1 MTDSGPSPQPPV
13 LGESSVLTGSS
24 VLDELSAI
32 LGERRGTLAQNLVNF
47 ARLLKLAEF
56 DVTSGRVIDAGRGL
70 AAIDLSRVED
80 VRQTLRTN
88 FLSNSEQTPLF
99 DRLFELYWRR
109 GPGRAGVAPNAKSVE
124 GELSRLAPRQ
134 RRGVLPVSPLPSYR
148 PDAENPAQTFSGA
161 DLLTSKDFAAYTDDD
176 VQRARRLIRQMAPKL
191 ATVLSRRKH
200 PSRSRGSIDLR
211 RSLRHS
217 VRHGGEVVEL
227 LRQRPRR
234 RNLRL
239 AVLCDVS
246 GSMDTYS
253 RFLVQFLYALQN
265 ELRGVST
272 FVFSTRLDEVTH
284 LLKTRSFD
292 DALAQ
297 ISNQVD
303 SWSGG
308 TSIGGS
314 LYAFERR
321 YGRRR
326 VDSRTV
332 IIIISDGWDRG
343 ETALLTKAMQA
354 FKRRAY
360 KIIWLNPLL
369 GGRDY
374 RPVAKGMAAA
384 LPYAD
389 YFLPAHNLD
398 SLARLG
404 RTLMTLS
411 RD

>member
-1 MTDSGPSPQPPV
+1 MPETSPTAASLPQQI
-13 LGESSVLTGSS
+13 
-24 VLDELSAI
+24 SAI
-32 LGERRGTLAQNLVNF
+32 LTDRRGTLAQNLVNF
-47 ARLLKLAEF
+47 ARLLKLAAF
-56 DVTSGRVIDAGRGL
+56 DVTSGRVIDAARCL
-70 AAIDLSRVED
+70 AAIDVSRMED
-80 VRQTLRTN
+80 MRQALRAT
-88 FLSNSEQTPLF
+88 FLSSADQITLF
-99 DRLFELYWRR
+99 DRLFDLYWRQ
-109 GPGRAGVAPNAKSVE
+109 GTGDAGVAPSE
-124 GELSRLAPRQ
+124 QSLGGDLSRLAPQQ
-134 RRGVLPVSPLPSYR
+134 RRRSLPVAPQPAFR
-148 PDAENPAQTFSGA
+148 PDAENPVATFSA
-161 DLLTSKDFAAYTDDD
+161 TDLLTSKDFATYTDDD
-176 VQRARRLIRQMAPKL
+176 VLRARRLIRQMAPKL
-191 ATVLSRRKH
+191 ATVPSRRRR
-200 PSRSRGSIDLR
+200 PSRSRGATDLR

-234 RNLRL
+234 RKLRL
-239 AVLCDVS
+239 VVLCDVS
-246 GSMDTYS
+246 GSMDSYA

-292 DALAQ
+292 EALAQ
-297 ISNQVD
+297 ISDHVD

-308 TSIGGS
+308 TSIGSS
-314 LYAFERR
+314 LHTFERR

-343 ETALLTKAMQA
+343 DTLLLTKSMQA
-354 FKRRAY
+354 FRRRAY
-360 KIIWLNPLL
+360 KIICLNPLL

-374 RPVAKGMAAA
+374 RPVAKVMASA
-384 LPYAD
+384 LPYID

-404 RTLMTLS
+404 RTLMHLS

>member
-1 MTDSGPSPQPPV
+1 V
-13 LGESSVLTGSS
+13 TGSDLPAS
-24 VLDELSAI
+24 LPEQLSAI
-32 LGERRGTLAQNLVNF
+32 LGERRGTLGENLVNF

-70 AAIDLSRVED
+70 AAIDVSRVED
-80 VRQTLRTN
+80 VRQTLRAN
-88 FLSNSEQTPLF
+88 FLSNVEQSALF
-99 DRLFELYWRR
+99 DRLFDLYWRR
-109 GPGRAGVAPNAKSVE
+109 GAGQVSLARSAKSVAE
-124 GELSRLAPRQ
+124 EISRVAPR
-134 RRGVLPVSPLPSYR
+134 RRQGRMPSSPLPAHR
-148 PDAENPAQTFSGA
+148 PDAENPAQTFSDA
-161 DLLTSKDFAAYTDDD
+161 DLLTSKDFSAYTDDE
-176 VQRARRLIRQMAPKL
+176 VLRARRLIRQLAPKL
-191 ATVLSRRKH
+191 ATVSSRRRRSSH
-200 PSRSRGSIDLR
+200 SRGSVDLR
-211 RSLRHS
+211 RSLRRS
-217 VRHGGEVVEL
+217 VRHGGEVIEL

-246 GSMDTYS
+246 GSMDVYS

-284 LLKTRSFD
+284 LLKTRSFEE
-292 DALAQ
+292 ALGQ
-297 ISNQVD
+297 ISAEVD

-314 LYAFERR
+314 LYTFERR

-332 IIIISDGWDRG
+332 IIIVSDGWDRG

-354 FKRRAY
+354 FRRRAY
-360 KIIWLNPLL
+360 KVIWLNPLL
-369 GGRDY
+369 GSRDY

-384 LPYAD
+384 LPYVD
-389 YFLPAHNLD
+389 YFLPAHNLE

-404 RTLMTLS
+404 RTLTALS